1 MEDLEKEVNRLRNQ
15 IVDLT
20 EQNKG
25 KLKLIEKESTEKP
38 EIIRK
43 LSKENLNIKKN
54 IDDIKKSHSKAID
67 LKNSEVKLILG
78 QNDRQK
84 DRIVDLEAKLVKY
97 NSSLKEPINSKDL
110 KHNPVLS
117 CDHCDFKSF
126 KKTDLQIHLKF
137 KH

>member
-1 MEDLEKEVNRLRNQ
+1 MGDLEKEVKCLRNQ

-20 EQNKG
+20 EQNKE
-25 KLKLIEKESTEKP
+25 KLKLIEKESHEKS
-38 EIIRK
+38 EMI
-43 LSKENLNIKKN
+43 KENQTIKKN